1 MDINVVHGNIAE
13 QKADAI
19 ILNLF
24 EGVTE
29 PGGATGVVDRALDG
43 AIRMLIAGGDFTGKL
58 NSTAILYPRGAL
70 PAQRVIIVGL
80 GPAEKLTL
88 DRVRT
93 ASAAAAQK
101 ARGLNAKHV
110 ATVVHGAGAGGLD
123 PVRAAQAVAEGAVLG
138 LYEYSKPK
146 RNAASSAPASKLL
159 ESLALV
165 EFDPARVPALEAGS
179 HAGAAIAASANV
191 ARDLVNQPPNECT
204 PEGLAAQAEKMAAE
218 VGLTYRALSPDEMEA
233 LGMGALLAVAQ
244 ASALPP
250 RLLVL
255 EHRPAGTEAIAPV
268 VLVGKGVT
276 FDSGGLSIKGASD
289 MPAMKSDMGGG
300 AAVIGAM
307 RAVAQLKLPRPVIGL
322 VPAVENVIGSRG
334 FRPADVLR
342 ASNGKTIEIISTD
355 AEGRLILADALV
367 YAGRYQPAAVIDL
380 ATLTGACSIA
390 LGRGMAA
397 GLFASDDGLMERLRR
412 AALATGE
419 RVWPLPL
426 YEEYRERI
434 NSDVADMKNSAGD
447 RYAGVGVSAAFL
459 KEFAE
464 GYPWA
469 HLDIAP
475 VAYDD
480 HAKAPWPK
488 GATGFGVRLLVE
500 LLRSWG

>member
-29 PGGATGVVDRALDG
+29 PGGATGAVDQALDG
-43 AIRMLIAGGDFTGKL
+43 AIRALIAGGDFTGKL
-58 NSTAILYPRGAL
+58 NSTTALYPRGAL
-70 PAQRVIIVGL
+70 PAQRVVVVGL
-80 GPAEKLTL
+80 GPADKLTL
-88 DRVRT
+88 DHVRT
-93 ASAAAAQK
+93 AGAVAAQK
-101 ARGLNAKHV
+101 AQSLGAKHV
-110 ATVVHGAGAGGLD
+110 ATVAYGGAGAGGLE
-123 PVRAAQAVAEGAVLG
+123 VNRAAQAVAEGAVLG
-138 LYEYSKPK
+138 MYEYLKQAKDAEPK
-146 RNAASSAPASKLL
+146 SAL
-159 ESLALV
+159 ERLTLV
-165 EFDPARVPALEAGS
+165 EFDTARVATVEAGA
-179 HAGAAIAASANV
+179 HTGAIVAASANF
-191 ARDLVNQPPNECT
+191 ARDLVNQPPNVCT

-218 VGLTYRALSPDEMEA
+218 VGLTARSLTPEEMQA
-233 LGMGALLAVAQ
+233 LGMGSLLAVAL
-244 ASALPP
+244 ASSLPA
-250 RLLVL
+250 RLIIL
-255 EHRPAGTEAIAPV
+255 EHRPPGAESIAPV

-276 FDSGGLSIKGASD
+276 FDSGGLSIKGAGD

-307 RAVAQLKLPRPVIGL
+307 RAVAELKVPRPVVGL
-322 VPAVENVIGSRG
+322 VPAVENVIGSHG
-334 FRPADVLR
+334 FRPADVIR

-397 GLFASDDGLMERLRR
+397 GLFSNDENLLERVRR
-412 AALATGE
+412 AADVAGE

-426 YEEYRERI
+426 YEEYRERL

-480 HAKAPWPK
+480 HAKTPWPK
-488 GATGFGVRLLVE
+488 GGTGFGVRLLVE
-500 LLRSWG
+500 LLQEWK